1 MDAFYASVEQRD
13 HPELAAKPIVVG
25 GRPEQRG
32 VVAAASYVARSYGIR
47 SAMPS
52 STALKLCPEVEFVPM
67 RMARYVE
74 VSDQINEIFQRYTP
88 LVEPLSLDEAFLDV
102 SGSEKLFGDAEKIG
116 KLIKADIQRE
126 LGLTAS
132 VGVATNKFIA
142 KIASD
147 FQKPNGFV
155 AIYPPYEVFLD
166 PLPVNRL
173 WGIGKVAAKSLRR
186 AGIDT
191 IGEFRNADRSVLKHC
206 VGNATERLLQLACG
220 QDDRPVQSHRDS
232 VTMSRETSFTPDVTE
247 MDELEATLL
256 KLTEKVAAQLRKK
269 NLAART
275 IGIKLRHSNF
285 KTVTRSSTQQVP
297 TDLTQDIWLV
307 ARNLLNNALADSF
320 AIRLIGV
327 QVSNLDNSGNDS
339 DLSILS
345 TDHERQKKIDRML
358 DDINQ
363 KFGDSTL
370 HRGVK

>member
-32 VVAAASYVARSYGIR
+32 VVAAASYLARSYGIR

-74 VSDQINEIFQRYTP
+74 VSDQINDIFQRYTP

-102 SGSEKLFGDAEKIG
+102 SGSEKLFGDAERIG
-116 KLIKADIQRE
+116 QLIKADIKRE

-132 VGVATNKFIA
+132 VGVAANKFIA

-155 AIYPPYEVFLD
+155 AVYPPYDAFLD

-173 WGIGKVAAKSLRR
+173 WGIGKVGAKSLRR

-191 IGEFRNADRSVLKHC
+191 IGEFRKADRSVLKNC

-220 QDDRPVQSHRDS
+220 QDDRPVQSQRAS
-232 VTMSRETSFTPDVTE
+232 VTMSRETTFTPDVTE
-247 MDELEATLL
+247 MEELEATLL

-285 KTVTRSSTQQVP
+285 KTVTRSNTQQVP
-297 TDLTQDIWLV
+297 TNLTQDIWLV
-307 ARNLLNNALADSF
+307 ARTLLTNALADSF

-327 QVSNLDNSGNDS
+327 QVSALESAGSGS
-339 DLSILS
+339 DLSMLS
-345 TDHERQKKIDRML
+345 TDHKQQKKIDRVL

>member
-32 VVAAASYVARSYGIR
+32 VVAAASYLARSYGIR

-74 VSDQINEIFQRYTP
+74 VSDQINDIFQRYTP

-102 SGSEKLFGDAEKIG
+102 SGSEKLFGDAERIG
-116 KLIKADIQRE
+116 QLIKADIKRE

-132 VGVATNKFIA
+132 VGVAANKFIA

-155 AIYPPYEVFLD
+155 AVYPPYEAFLD

-173 WGIGKVAAKSLRR
+173 WGIGKVGAKSLRR
-186 AGIDT
+186 AGIGT
-191 IGEFRNADRSVLKHC
+191 IGEFRKADRSVLKSC

-220 QDDRPVQSHRDS
+220 QDDRPVQSQRAS
-232 VTMSRETSFTPDVTE
+232 VTMSRETTFTPDVTE
-247 MDELEATLL
+247 MEELEATLL

-285 KTVTRSSTQQVP
+285 KTVTRSNTQQVP
-297 TDLTQDIWLV
+297 TNLTQDIWLV
-307 ARNLLNNALADSF
+307 ARTLLKNALADSF

-327 QVSNLDNSGNDS
+327 QVSALESAGSGS
-339 DLSILS
+339 DLSMLS
-345 TDHERQKKIDRML
+345 TDHKQQKKIDRVL

>member
-32 VVAAASYVARSYGIR
+32 VVAAASYLARSYGIR

-74 VSDQINEIFQRYTP
+74 VSDQINDIFQRYTP

-102 SGSEKLFGDAEKIG
+102 SGSEKLFGDAERIG
-116 KLIKADIQRE
+116 QLIKADIKRE

-132 VGVATNKFIA
+132 VGVAANKFIA

-155 AIYPPYEVFLD
+155 AVYPPYEAFLD

-173 WGIGKVAAKSLRR
+173 WGIGKVGAKSLRR
-186 AGIDT
+186 AGIGT
-191 IGEFRNADRSVLKHC
+191 IGEFRKADRSVLKSC

-220 QDDRPVQSHRDS
+220 QDDRPVQSQRAS
-232 VTMSRETSFTPDVTE
+232 VTMSRETTFTPDVTE
-247 MDELEATLL
+247 KDELEATLL

-285 KTVTRSSTQQVP
+285 KTVTRSNTQQVP
-297 TDLTQDIWLV
+297 TNLTQDIWLV
-307 ARNLLNNALADSF
+307 ARTLLNYALADSF

-327 QVSNLDNSGNDS
+327 QVSALESAGSGS
-339 DLSILS
+339 DLSMLS
-345 TDHERQKKIDRML
+345 TDHKQQKKIDRVL

>member
-32 VVAAASYVARSYGIR
+32 VVAAASYLARSYGIR

-74 VSDQINEIFQRYTP
+74 VSDQINDIFQRYTP

-102 SGSEKLFGDAEKIG
+102 SGSEKLFGDAERIG
-116 KLIKADIQRE
+116 QLIKADIKRE

-132 VGVATNKFIA
+132 VGVAANKFIA

-155 AIYPPYEVFLD
+155 AVYPPYDAFLD

-173 WGIGKVAAKSLRR
+173 WGIGKVGAKSLRR
-186 AGIDT
+186 AGIGT
-191 IGEFRNADRSVLKHC
+191 IGEFRNADRSILQSC

-220 QDDRPVQSHRDS
+220 QDDRPVQSQRAS
-232 VTMSRETSFTPDVTE
+232 VTMSRETTFTPDVTE
-247 MDELEATLL
+247 MEELEATLL

-285 KTVTRSSTQQVP
+285 KTVTRSNTQQVP
-297 TDLTQDIWLV
+297 TNLTQDIWLV
-307 ARNLLNNALADSF
+307 ARTLLNNALADSL

-327 QVSNLDNSGNDS
+327 QVSALENAGSGS
-339 DLSILS
+339 DLSMLS
-345 TDHERQKKIDRML
+345 TDHKQQKKIDRVL